1 MADKGDLMDQ
11 INQVDL
17 IQLLGQVNRSEE
29 FIGLRTFEINRDQAG
44 CRLDVFLAEGNVD
57 LSRSYIQKLLAD
69 GLARV
74 GGRPVRASYRLKAG
88 DLVSLE
94 VPTPVELKAE
104 PEEIPLDIYYEDSD
118 LVVVNKPRGMVVHP
132 ADGNYNGTL
141 VNALLYHCRDLSG
154 INGVMRPGIVHRLDK
169 DTSGLLMVAK
179 NDTAHGHLAEQLKAR
194 EVKRLYKALV
204 HGRVVNNRGV
214 VDAPIGRDPLDRQ
227 RMAVVFKNSKY
238 AVTHYRVKS
247 RFDNYT
253 YLTLKLET
261 GRTHQIRVHMS
272 YIGHPVVGDLKYG
285 PARAHFGLEGQFL
298 HAAVLGFRHP
308 STEQYLEFEAPLPDY
323 LQTILEGLEST
334 S

>member
-1 MADKGDLMDQ
+1 MADKEDQMEQ

-17 IQLLGQVNRSEE
+17 VHRVGQVNQSDD
-29 FIGLRTFEINRDQAG
+29 FIGLRTFEINQEQAG
-44 CRLDVFLAEGNVD
+44 GRLDVFLAEGNVD
-57 LSRSYIQKLLAD
+57 LSRSYVQKLLAD

-74 GGRPVRASYRLKAG
+74 GGQQVRASYRLKAG
-88 DLVSLE
+88 DMVSLE
-94 VPTPVELKAE
+94 VPPPVELKAE
-104 PEEIPLDIYYEDSD
+104 PEDIPLDIYYEDSD

-132 ADGNYNGTL
+132 GDGNYSGTL

-194 EVKRLYKALV
+194 EVKRFYKALV
-204 HGRVVNNRGV
+204 HGRVKNKRGV

-238 AVTHYRVKS
+238 AVTHYRVES
-247 RFDNYT
+247 WFDNYT

-261 GRTHQIRVHMS
+261 GRTHQIRVHMT
-272 YIGHPVVGDLKYG
+272 YIGHPVVGDPKYG
-285 PARAHFGLEGQFL
+285 PARAHFGMEGQFL
-298 HAAVLGFRHP
+298 HAALLGFRHP
-308 STEQYLEFEAPLPDY
+308 RTEQYLEFEAPLPDY
-323 LQTILEGLEST
+323 LQAILGGLVAT